1 MGLFK
6 NDSNGKSGKDLRQFS
21 LLAAVPALLI
31 AGPAVGFFIGQW
43 ADKKFGYESMF
54 TIIGIIL
61 GFGAAG
67 QEIYRLVKKAQS
79 FEDENNNEKQV

>member
-1 MGLFK
+1 MGLLSS
-6 NDSNGKSGKDLRQFS
+6 NTNGKSNKDLRQLS
-21 LLAAVPALLI
+21 LLAAVPTLLL
-31 AGPAVGFFIGQW
+31 AGPAVGFFVGQW
-43 ADKKFGYESMF
+43 ADNKFGYDSLF

-79 FEDENNNEKQV
+79 FEEEKDNEKQV

>member
-1 MGLFK
+1 MGLL
-6 NDSNGKSGKDLRQFS
+6 NRDTNGKSNKDLRQFS

-31 AGPAVGFFIGQW
+31 AGPAVGFFVGQW
-43 ADKKFGYESMF
+43 ADGKFGYESMF

-79 FEDENNNEKQV
+79 FEDEKDNEKQV

>member
-79 FEDENNNEKQV
+79 FEDEKNNEKQV

>member
-6 NDSNGKSGKDLRQFS
+6 NDTNGKSGKDLRQFS

-43 ADKKFGYESMF
+43 ADEKFGYESMF

-67 QEIYRLVKKAQS
+67 KEIYRLVKKAQS
-79 FEDENNNEKQV
+79 FENEKDNGKQV